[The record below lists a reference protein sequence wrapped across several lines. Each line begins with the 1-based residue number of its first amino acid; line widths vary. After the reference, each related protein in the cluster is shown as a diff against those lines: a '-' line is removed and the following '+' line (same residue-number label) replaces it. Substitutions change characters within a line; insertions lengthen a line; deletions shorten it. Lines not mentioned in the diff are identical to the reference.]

1 MKEKRELDLDTF
13 GEIMDEFLKENKI
26 QMLITIPEG
35 SITPEMKDNVGL
47 GPTLRFYILLAALT
61 TVVKETVDVM
71 SIDAGSPEWE
81 HTVDLM
87 LSLVRQDIMDS
98 KPEEEEKA

>member
-13 GEIMDEFLKENKI
+13 GEIVDEFLKENEI

-35 SITPEMKDNVGL
+35 SMTPEMRDNVVL
-47 GPTLRFYILLAALT
+47 GPVIRFYILLKALT
-61 TVVKETVDVM
+61 TVAKETVDAM
-71 SIDAGSPEWE
+71 SINAGSPEWE
-81 HTVDLM
+81 HTVDVM
-87 LSLVRQDIMDS
+87 LSLVKQDIMDS

>member
-1 MKEKRELDLDTF
+1 MKEKRELNLDTF

-35 SITPEMKDNVGL
+35 SITPEIESNTRL
-47 GPTLRFYILLAALT
+47 GPVVHFYILLEALT
-61 TVVKETVDVM
+61 TVVKETVDMM

-81 HTVDLM
+81 HTVDAI
-87 LSLVRQDIMDS
+87 LSLIKQDIMDS
-98 KPEEEEKA
+98 KPKEEKE

>member
-13 GEIMDEFLKENKI
+13 GEIVDEFLKENEI
-26 QMLITIPEG
+26 QMFITIPKG
-35 SITPEMKDNVGL
+35 SITPEVRDNVGL
-47 GPTLRFYILLAALT
+47 GPVVHFYILLKALT

-81 HTVDLM
+81 HTVDAI
-87 LSLVRQDIMDS
+87 LSLVKQDIMDS
-98 KPEEEEKA
+98 KPKEKKE

>member
-1 MKEKRELDLDTF
+1 MKEKRELNLDTF

-35 SITPEMKDNVGL
+35 SITPEVRDNVVL
-47 GPTLRFYILLAALT
+47 GPVVHFYILLKTLT
-61 TVVKETVDVM
+61 AVVKETVDVM

-81 HTVDLM
+81 HTVDVM
-87 LSLVRQDIMDS
+87 LYLVKQDIMDS
-98 KPEEEEKA
+98 KSEESKA

>member
-1 MKEKRELDLDTF
+1 MKEKRELNLDTF

-26 QMLITIPEG
+26 QMLITIPKG
-35 SITPEMKDNVGL
+35 SITPEVESNTRL
-47 GPTLRFYILLAALT
+47 GPVVHFYILLEALT

-81 HTVDLM
+81 HTVDVM
-87 LSLVRQDIMDS
+87 LSLVRQGIMDS